1 MLIHASQTS
10 WEVSWLAKGIGC
22 KPVHAT
28 NLFDLG
34 WLGWR
39 SLLTSVELLSI
50 TWATFCNFQLI
61 LGAMRICRV
70 ESAWISWSRS
80 VIKDVPLIIN
90 VGVSVEGFWS
100 WRGSVEGFS
109 FWRVRSREPISG
121 PCRIRPQER
130 GHARPGPVAV
140 NGLMSEAKPR
150 PLYLLIHR
158 GWID

>member
-1 MLIHASQTS
+1 MLIYASQIS
-10 WEVSWLAKGIGC
+10 WGVSWLAKGIGC

-61 LGAMRICRV
+61 LGAMRICWV

-109 FWRVRSREPISG
+109 FWRVRSRVYKSG
-121 PCRIRPQER
+121 PCKIRTQCR
-130 GHARPGPVAV
+130 RRARPGPQAGNRFATRAV
-140 NGLMSEAKPR
+140 IIR
-150 PLYLLIHR
+150 PTAL
-158 GWID
+158 